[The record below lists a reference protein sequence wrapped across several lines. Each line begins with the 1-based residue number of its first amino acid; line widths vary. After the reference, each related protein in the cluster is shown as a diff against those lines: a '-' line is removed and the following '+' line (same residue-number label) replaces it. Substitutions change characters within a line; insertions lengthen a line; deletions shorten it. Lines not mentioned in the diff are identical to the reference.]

1 MAIFKKKEYGKE
13 NKKVIFLLA
22 GWYMKLWSLWPVAK
36 ILEKNGYYCICYAY
50 DNTVF
55 SPDVPKPI
63 ENIFLIKDDILKMI
77 YQLKKKG
84 YTNFSIASVS
94 LGGVI
99 TMLVAN
105 ESNDIKKIIFNTGG
119 ADIALNV
126 WTSST
131 TRGNFK
137 KEIINQGYTL
147 ESLRVAWQSINPLD
161 NMGNLDDRKF
171 LVYLAKKDKAIPFSN
186 GMKVVYELQK
196 KKCNYRLII
205 NTNFGHLL
213 TGIYNYLNA
222 KVYLEFLN
230 S

>member
-1 MAIFKKKEYGKE
+1 MAIFKTKEFGKN
-13 NKKVIFLLA
+13 NKKVVFIIA
-22 GWYMKLWSLWPVAK
+22 GWYMKLWSIWPVAK
-36 ILEKNGYYCICYAY
+36 ILEKNGYYCICYTY
-50 DNTVF
+50 EYSVF
-55 SPDVPKPI
+55 STNIPKTI
-63 ENIFLIKDDILKMI
+63 HNIHLIKNDILKTI
-77 YQLKKKG
+77 NQLKKKG

-99 TMLVAN
+99 NMLVAN
-105 ESNDIKKIIFNTGG
+105 ESKDVKKIIFNTGG

-131 TRGNFK
+131 TRGKFK
-137 KEIINQGYTL
+137 EEIISQGYTL
-147 ESLRVAWQSINPLD
+147 ESLREAWQSINPLD
-161 NMGNLDDRKF
+161 NMENLNDRKF
-171 LVYLAKKDKAIPFSN
+171 LVYLSKKDKAIPFSN

-196 KKCNYRLII
+196 KKCNYRLIV

-213 TGIYNYLNA
+213 TGIYNSLNA